1 VFHPRNATYIAART
15 VALLALVAGGVATA
29 TAAAASTANS
39 AISSVPV
46 SYTCS
51 LGGYSHSA
59 ASFSL
64 NASLGAG
71 STVMTGTDLTVELVT
86 ASAQLPA
93 SLASS
98 MPAVSYIDAAGTS
111 QVTGGSVSLSGQSP
125 ELEMAAGAT
134 TEIPSIT
141 AAGTVVPQSAGTAY
155 AEAPQSLQLA
165 PVDGSTKLA
174 PITCTATSAVQ
185 VQVTVTSATSAGTTS
200 AGTGSGG
207 TVAGAV
213 VADAQVYRCT
223 VTSATATMQAVD
235 IVMRLG
241 HSGPDVVG
249 SPDDVSLSSP
259 SDAFGG
265 ALPGTA
271 TPMAAT
277 ASLGLA
283 GASAGSIPLADSG
296 GAGQVMLSARWMPQT
311 SGTFKLRAPSRFSV
325 QLRTVQ
331 ATTVSAI
338 CTAITTTTTTAVVR
352 VTAAREAIVN
362 VAATQPAATQ
372 PATVMASGKAPD
384 TGTGSSL
391 HATTNMTLAVGGSA
405 IVIAGIVVIALALR
419 RRRGQAAI

>member
-1 VFHPRNATYIAART
+1 
-15 VALLALVAGGVATA
+15 
-29 TAAAASTANS
+29 
-39 AISSVPV
+39 
-46 SYTCS
+46 
-51 LGGYSHSA
+51 
-59 ASFSL
+59 
-64 NASLGAG
+64 
-71 STVMTGTDLTVELVT
+71 MTGTDLTVELVT

-111 QVTGGSVSLSGQSP
+111 QFTGGSVSLSGQSP

-185 VQVTVTSATSAGTTS
+185 VQVTVTSATSAGPGSAGPGSAGTGS
-200 AGTGSGG
+200 AGTGSGATG
-207 TVAGAV
+207 LPGAV

-223 VTSATATMQAVD
+223 GTSATATMQAVD

-283 GASAGSIPLADSG
+283 GAYAGSIPLADSG
-296 GAGQVMLSARWMPQT
+296 SAGQVMLSARWMPQT
-311 SGTFKLRAPSRFSV
+311 SGTFQLRAPSRFSV
-325 QLRTVQ
+325 RLRTVQ
-331 ATTVSAI
+331 ATTVSVI

-352 VTAAREAIVN
+352 VTTAKESIVS

-372 PATVMASGKAPD
+372 PAAVMASGAPD